1 MECDGARQK
10 GPRDRTHPA
19 AAWVGARGVTP
30 FPGAALQ
37 LATHPSLGPM
47 TPFAREHADPF
58 CTLRLVDPLVEENS
72 SYPGVD
78 FRCFFP
84 AGTSGPQVRAP
95 GDIIILLRVKVG
107 ATRQRDGSG
116 GDMRW
121 GRFRSPPSSLLPLPV
136 SSPPSPSP
144 LLLSALL
151 FPSPLPLSSSSPSS
165 SPLLFPS
172 PLPRGQQDLP
182 ALVATQPSPLP
193 SPRRAG
199 RDLQRTPEPER
210 QGWRRPC
217 HGALRHVRLR
227 AHLRQ
232 NRGAFVVEACETPK
246 VGPPG

>member
-121 GRFRSPPSSLLPLPV
+121 GRFRSPPLLFASS
-136 SSPPSPSP
+136 SR
-144 LLLSALL
+144 LLSALP
-151 FPSPLPLSSSSPSS
+151 FPSPPLRPPLPLSSSPLLLFALLFPTPLPLSS
-165 SPLLFPS
+165 SPGAAGS
-172 PLPRGQQDLP
+172 PGPGCDTALPTPIP
-182 ALVATQPSPLP
+182 A
-193 SPRRAG
+193 PRRPRSSTDA
-199 RDLQRTPEPER
+199 
-210 QGWRRPC
+210 
-217 HGALRHVRLR
+217 
-227 AHLRQ
+227 
-232 NRGAFVVEACETPK
+232 
-246 VGPPG
+246 